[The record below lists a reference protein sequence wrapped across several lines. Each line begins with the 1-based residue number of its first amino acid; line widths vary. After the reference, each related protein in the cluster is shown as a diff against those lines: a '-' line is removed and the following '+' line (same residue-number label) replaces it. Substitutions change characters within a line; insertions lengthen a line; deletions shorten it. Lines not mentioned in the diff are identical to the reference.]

1 MTPII
6 SMTGNSRPD
15 EVLTYFSHGMN
26 DVLPKPF
33 TKEGILSMLEVS
45 GCPCWPRRLYESA
58 APMQHRN
65 ASFFSLE
72 VVR

>member
-33 TKEGILSMLEVS
+33 TKEGMLSMLEV
-45 GCPCWPRRLYESA
+45 R
-58 APMQHRN
+58 
-65 ASFFSLE
+65 SLATSCHADGD
-72 VVR
+72 